1 MRGGSQGRERPDQ
14 REVSPRHYPV
24 GSQRSFKGFSQGG
37 DVLRFKLLHS
47 LADGLRVICIG
58 IEIANEPADF
68 KLR

>member
-1 MRGGSQGRERPDQ
+1 M
-14 REVSPRHYPV
+14 
-24 GSQRSFKGFSQGG
+24 
-37 DVLRFKLLHS
+37 LRFKLLHS